1 MADKPSKNSG
11 SGIKPVPM
19 KLFATWEV
27 EKSSPSCIPR
37 LCSLTLN
44 RLVVNK
50 ALENDLASVII
61 AVKMQNSK
69 RVLRSNEIIVPPGGS
84 LDTELD
90 LSFSLQYPHFFKR
103 DVNKLQIMLQ
113 RRKKYKNRTI
123 LGFKTLALGQVNM
136 SQVLQRSVDRE
147 LKLYSDIKE
156 RTNAVAHVSVLL
168 LTSQPVDHED
178 NGHRKQNSSDV
189 DRSPDVDNDSDED
202 EVHDFNDQE
211 SSSNDDLSD
220 GEIEERSRRRPR
232 KVSRS
237 KIRPVTSRQRNL
249 KQRFIAL
256 WKRFKVSEDA
266 LDLEADHDG
275 SCLLFQALDS
285 EADHDL
291 IDHALDSEAD
301 HDLIDPDNP
310 AGDIDDLLFDELDD
324 LSDSGPELDTM
335 SVMSTPKPRLRPFF
349 SGRSSSSH
357 EKEVSKSTES
367 SRPSDECI
375 IKRTDSDMNASTMA
389 SVMLDVLEHDAD
401 CSDSV
406 PSESSPRPRSPLLKT
421 QNFIR
426 ERSTSYRESKLKTGY
441 NFADRRHS
449 AGGVD
454 DLRRS
459 NGQDMVEQGIDYNLP
474 RKVLLDQLSN
484 VLDTGD
490 DKVPESL
497 ILVNTSEWQGQ
508 LLVQKLQEKQM
519 RLICTCSNADVKA
532 AITFLVA
539 KIQKYC
545 NSNSKQPGPIKLG
558 VAGNDGYIN
567 SVLRPYVEQ
576 FSTKS
581 PDWQAYTKFLVIP
594 LGSSSIGRH
603 IANIDQTYSSLFMDM
618 AWKDTF
624 ERTDSAKLDSSE
636 IVNRVNKYVSSQTVI
651 HPLPIAEAMVMCKGK
666 NSDEAKQIFI
676 PFVSE
681 VKIGT
686 PDTFSMS
693 VDMEEGANSPPNLS
707 SSPPSTTQL
716 IEKQKEGHTP
726 PSSPNIGAM
735 SPPASQVPSLS
746 STQTDYVE
754 LQVDYWTVAN
764 RSEGFDK
771 DRGSKKETNKCS
783 LKTAFRSL
791 NVSRLPSTGDITSQ
805 TFSMIVVTKEKKQ
818 KIVMRIGKK
827 GKDIE
832 SKSQIID
839 GINRLICTSKS
850 QNFTLKVVID
860 SVEWTGVKFF
870 QLSSQWQTHIKSMPI
885 AIFGFYD
892 TAL

>member
-1 MADKPSKNSG
+1 MYKCQQVYDAYFREHQNNNTHALKGLKKMADRPSKNTG
-11 SGIKPVPM
+11 SGVKPVPM

-50 ALENDLASVII
+50 SLENDLTSVII

-136 SQVLQRSVDRE
+136 SQVLQRCVDRE
-147 LKLYSDIKE
+147 LKLYSDHKE
-156 RTNAVAHVSVLL
+156 RTNVVARISVLM
-168 LTSQPVDHED
+168 LTSQPVDHEE

-189 DRSPDVDNDSDED
+189 DRSPDVDNDTDED
-202 EVHDFNDQE
+202 EVHDFNDPE

-220 GEIEERSRRRPR
+220 GELEEHSRRRPR
-232 KVSRS
+232 KVSRG

-256 WKRFKVSEDA
+256 WKRFKVSED
-266 LDLEADHDG
+266 
-275 SCLLFQALDS
+275 
-285 EADHDL
+285 
-291 IDHALDSEAD
+291 ALDSEAD

-357 EKEVSKSTES
+357 DREVPTKVQES
-367 SRPSDECI
+367 GKQAEECLM
-375 IKRTDSDMNASTMA
+375 KRTDSDMNASTMA
-389 SVMLDVLEHDAD
+389 SAMFDVLEHEAEH
-401 CSDSV
+401 SDSTNTM
-406 PSESSPRPRSPLLKT
+406 SESSPRPRSPLIKSRH
-421 QNFIR
+421 FVR
-426 ERSTSYRESKLKTGY
+426 ERSTSYRETKLKPVYSLT
-441 NFADRRHS
+441 DRRHS
-449 AGGVD
+449 AGGME
-454 DLRRS
+454 
-459 NGQDMVEQGIDYNLP
+459 DMP

-497 ILVNTSEWQGQ
+497 ILVNTAEWQGQ

-545 NSNSKQPGPIKLG
+545 NSNSKTPGPIKLG
-558 VAGNDGYIN
+558 VAGSDGYIN
-567 SVLRPYVEQ
+567 SVMRPYVEQ

-581 PDWQAYTKFLVIP
+581 PDWQAYTRFLVIP
-594 LGSSSIGRH
+594 LGVSSIGRH
-603 IANIDQTYSSLFMDM
+603 IANIDPTYSSLFMDCL
-618 AWKDTF
+618 WKDTF
-624 ERTDSAKLDSSE
+624 ERTDSTKLDASE
-636 IVNRVNKYVSSQTVI
+636 IINRVSKYVTGATHLHQI
-651 HPLPIAEAMVMCKGK
+651 PIAEAMVMCKGK
-666 NSDEAKQIFI
+666 SSDEAKQIFI

-686 PDTFSMS
+686 TEVFNMS
-693 VDMEEGANSPPNLS
+693 VDLEEGATSPPNLS
-707 SSPPSTTQL
+707 SSPPSTTTQL
-716 IEKQKEGHTP
+716 IEKTKEGHTP

-735 SPPASQVPSLS
+735 SPSGSQIPSIS
-746 STQTDYVE
+746 SMNLGDFVE
-754 LQVDYWTVAN
+754 LQVDYWTVVTKTD
-764 RSEGFDK
+764 GVDK
-771 DRGSKKETNKCS
+771 DKASKKDTNKCS

-791 NVSRLPSTGDITSQ
+791 NVSRLPYTGDMTSQ
-805 TFSMIVVTKEKKQ
+805 TFSMMVVTREKKQ
-818 KIVMRIGKK
+818 KIMRIGKK
-827 GKDIE
+827 GKDLE
-832 SKSQIID
+832 SKSQVIE
-839 GINRLICTSKS
+839 GISRLICTSKS
-850 QNFTLKVVID
+850 QNFTLKVVVD

-870 QLSSQWQTHIKSMPI
+870 QLSSQWQTHIKYFPV
-885 AIFGFYD
+885 AIFGLYD
-892 TAL
+892 SAL